1 MAAAAASDAQPLWRR
16 SAPWESCSR
25 NRRRSEPGTR
35 GEAWIE
41 AAVSGLLL
49 HVVTHDW
56 AHEHDSPA
64 LPGWPQVIAIA
75 AGVSVLLLGR

>member
-1 MAAAAASDAQPLWRR
+1 
-16 SAPWESCSR
+16 
-25 NRRRSEPGTR
+25 
-35 GEAWIE
+35 
-41 AAVSGLLL
+41 VSGLLL